1 MDTVTEEKM
10 VASHRAFGGAG
21 DFTRDERT
29 PVKEALTNQR
39 LWRTIKSDQSYAD
52 QTLRAVKS
60 MNSLHRFPVV
70 V

>member
-29 PVKEALTNQR
+29 PVKEALT
-39 LWRTIKSDQSYAD
+39 TISVYGGQLNPIKA
-52 QTLRAVKS
+52 TLTRHCGLS
-60 MNSLHRFPVV
+60 NL
-70 V
+70 